1 MAQAPGHFHFLSFIL
16 AMSDKRKPSISPP
29 PFKRP
34 RISYDD
40 GSDKDHSVTPHERPR
55 NHPIYGQKSAFP
67 GLDDGRDELF
77 YGPAED
83 GLEYLRMV
91 RYVTFYH
98 AEHASFPRLCSVCD
112 GDSVRITDLVARSE
126 ASSLPSLFVARVHK
140 EDTPVA
146 PESKPESSTLKSST
160 KPPAHQTPGFWED
173 EAYIAPADSGT
184 DNHTSSQTDEIY
196 PPAQA
201 SYYNLLHHRFLLLRS
216 TLRCVPPP
224 ETIAAL
230 DDAHPIS
237 LPRHAVLARKEWRR
251 LLLTMDPQ
259 MVQLACMD
267 LDSVLGVLGIIA
279 RLMSETVRGGSA
291 ERVRRIGAWAWGL
304 LGKCREVGQL
314 ATEEVGAI
322 RELGKRVVTIL
333 AKIREAEGAQDP
345 GEDEDVD
352 MSDLETG
359 EGGGGL
365 EEGDEVQDT
374 TTEEVETVEDGFA
387 ELEAAKARLQAQ
399 LDGNLDSEL
408 SALDSG
414 ATGVEDVAKQARIM
428 LDMIITVVGEYF
440 GQRDLLDSREVW
452 AV

>member
-1 MAQAPGHFHFLSFIL
+1 
-16 AMSDKRKPSISPP
+16 MSDKREPSMSPP
-29 PFKRP
+29 PFKRA

-40 GSDKDHSVTPHERPR
+40 GSDKVDSGTPHERPR
-55 NHPIYGQKSAFP
+55 SHPIYGQKSAFP

-91 RYVTFYH
+91 R
-98 AEHASFPRLCSVCD
+98 
-112 GDSVRITDLVARSE
+112 SE
-126 ASSLPSLFVARVHK
+126 ASSLPSLFVASVQK
-140 EDTPVA
+140 EDTLVA
-146 PESKPESSTLKSST
+146 PESQSGSSALKSSQ
-160 KPPAHQTPGFWED
+160 KPHAHQTPGFWED
-173 EAYIAPADSGT
+173 EAYIAPADSNT
-184 DNHTSSQTDEIY
+184 DHHTSSQTEGIY

-224 ETIAAL
+224 EIIAAL
-230 DDAHPIS
+230 DDTHPIS
-237 LPRHAVLARKEWRR
+237 LPRHAVPARKEWRR
-251 LLLTMDPQ
+251 LLLTVDPQ
-259 MVQLACMD
+259 MAQLACMD
-267 LDSVLGVLGIIA
+267 LDSVLGVMGIMA

-333 AKIREAEGAQDP
+333 AKIREAEGAQDT
-345 GEDEDVD
+345 GEDKDVD
-352 MSDLETG
+352 TSDLETE
-359 EGGGGL
+359 EGGGVL
-365 EEGDEVQDT
+365 EEGAEVQDT
-374 TTEEVETVEDGFA
+374 TTEEVETATDVSA
-387 ELEAAKARLQAQ
+387 ELEVAKARLQAR

-408 SALDSG
+408 AAGDSG
-414 ATGVEDVAKQARIM
+414 VTGVEDVAKQVRIM

>member
-1 MAQAPGHFHFLSFIL
+1 M
-16 AMSDKRKPSISPP
+16 
-29 PFKRP
+29 
-34 RISYDD
+34 
-40 GSDKDHSVTPHERPR
+40 T
-55 NHPIYGQKSAFP
+55 
-67 GLDDGRDELF
+67 
-77 YGPAED
+77 
-83 GLEYLRMV
+83 
-91 RYVTFYH
+91 
-98 AEHASFPRLCSVCD
+98 
-112 GDSVRITDLVARSE
+112 RSE
-126 ASSLPSLFVARVHK
+126 ASSLPSLFIAPVQI

-146 PESKPESSTLKSST
+146 PEPQSESNTFKSSR

-184 DNHTSSQTDEIY
+184 DHQSSRKEGIY

-230 DDAHPIS
+230 DDTHPIS
-237 LPRHAVLARKEWRR
+237 LPRHALPARKEWRR
-251 LLLTMDPQ
+251 LLLTVDPQ
-259 MVQLACMD
+259 MAQLACMD
-267 LDSVLGVLGIIA
+267 LDSVLGVLGIMA

-322 RELGKRVVTIL
+322 RELGKRVGTIL
-333 AKIREAEGAQDP
+333 AKIKEAEGAQDP

-352 MSDLETG
+352 LSDLETG
-359 EGGGGL
+359 EGGDGL
-365 EEGDEVQDT
+365 EEESEVQDT
-374 TTEEVETVEDGFA
+374 TTEEVETVEDESA

-408 SALDSG
+408 SAGDSG
-414 ATGVEDVAKQARIM
+414 VATVEDVAKQVRIM

>member
-1 MAQAPGHFHFLSFIL
+1 MPAKITWPKLPDIFHFPSFIL
-16 AMSDKRKPSISPP
+16 AMSDKRKPSMSPP

-40 GSDKDHSVTPHERPR
+40 GSDKVHSVMPHERPR

-67 GLDDGRDELF
+67 GLDDGGDELF

-91 RYVTFYH
+91 R
-98 AEHASFPRLCSVCD
+98 
-112 GDSVRITDLVARSE
+112 SE
-126 ASSLPSLFVARVHK
+126 ASSLPSLFVAPVQK
-140 EDTPVA
+140 EEISVA
-146 PESKPESSTLKSST
+146 PESQIKSSTLKSSQ
-160 KPPAHQTPGFWED
+160 KSNAHQTSGFWED
-173 EAYIAPADSGT
+173 EAYIAPADSDT
-184 DNHTSSQTDEIY
+184 KHHTSAQTEGTY

-201 SYYNLLHHRFLLLRS
+201 AYYNLLHHRFLLLRS
-216 TLRCVPPP
+216 TLRCSPPA

-230 DDAHPIS
+230 DDTHPIS
-237 LPRHAVLARKEWRR
+237 LPRNVVPARKEWRR
-251 LLLTMDPQ
+251 LLLTVDPQ

-267 LDSVLGVLGIIA
+267 LDSVLGVLGIMA

-291 ERVRRIGAWAWGL
+291 DRVRRIGAWAWGL

-333 AKIREAEGAQDP
+333 AKIREAEGAQDT

-352 MSDLETG
+352 MSDLETE

-365 EEGDEVQDT
+365 EEGGEVQDI
-374 TTEEVETVEDGFA
+374 TEEVETA

-399 LDGNLDSEL
+399 LDGTLDSEL
-408 SALDSG
+408 SVGDSG
-414 ATGVEDVAKQARIM
+414 VTGVEDVAKQARIM
-428 LDMIITVVGEYF
+428 LDMIITVVGEFF